1 MNDIPIYDYH
11 KFLGSG
17 SFGFVVSAVD
27 RETGEH
33 VALKVNAKDLMFIDC
48 RCNQWKFSEVSE
60 ERSWNT
66 VAAITSQEC
75 DQIHSCKS
83 NCKLW

>member
-48 RCNQWKFSEVSE
+48 RCNQ
-60 ERSWNT
+60 
-66 VAAITSQEC
+66 
-75 DQIHSCKS
+75 
-83 NCKLW
+83 